1 VGSLRSHQFS
11 FLTATLLVIANCIG
25 TGIFTTTGFLIA
37 DLKNP
42 LLVLSVWILAS
53 LYAFLG
59 VRCYQKLHD
68 LYPGSGGEYHFLH
81 EGWHVGLGKVAG
93 FVSLIAGF
101 SAPIAAS
108 AMGFALYLQKFTPY
122 DVSPLFIA
130 SLLIFAIVAL
140 QVFYSDLFLRSHNIL
155 VVGKLV
161 GLFLLVLLAFSFSDW
176 NAPSWAPL
184 ETFSI
189 RHYAHSFF
197 WCAYA
202 FSGWNAVYY
211 VAGEVLHEKS
221 LVHRASLFGTAGVVL
236 LYLALNVALLFTG
249 HPQLLAGHTE
259 VVAEFLK
266 HSMGNNTSQWLSL
279 FISFGLISTTSA
291 LLITGPR
298 VYARMAQDGALPP
311 LFRSQLGQTP
321 KASLFLQMSLSLF
334 ILWTLDFDKILHRTG
349 FILTLCSALAV
360 SVLLKKSKP
369 SQLIFWQALLFCS
382 LTLWLAIAGFPS

>member
-1 VGSLRSHQFS
+1 MRSHKFS
-11 FLTATLLVIANCIG
+11 FLTATLLVVANCIG
-25 TGIFTTTGFLIA
+25 TGIFTTTGFLLA

-42 LLVLSVWILAS
+42 LLVLGVWVLAA

-68 LYPGSGGEYHFLH
+68 FYPGSGGEYHFLH
-81 EGWHVGLGKVAG
+81 EGWHAGLGKAAG

-108 AMGFALYLQKFTPY
+108 AMGFALYLQKFTP
-122 DVSPLFIA
+122 VSISPFFIA
-130 SLLIFAIVAL
+130 SFLIVIIVAL

-155 VVGKLV
+155 VTGKLL
-161 GLFLLVLLAFSFSDW
+161 GLFLLVLSAFYFSDW
-176 NAPSWAPL
+176 NRQQLVSPEVFPVRI
-184 ETFSI
+184 F
-189 RHYAHSFF
+189 AHSFF

-221 LVHRASLFGTAGVVL
+221 LVHRASLLGAAGVVV
-236 LYLALNVALLFTG
+236 LYLALNIALLFTG
-249 HPQLLAGHTE
+249 DPQLLAGQTE

-266 HSMGNNTSQWLSL
+266 HTMGDTASQWLSL
-279 FISFGLISTTSA
+279 FIAFGLISTTSA

-298 VYARMAQDGALPP
+298 VYARMAQDGALPR
-311 LFRSQLGQTP
+311 LFKSIPGKIP
-321 KASLFLQMSLSLF
+321 KASLLLQMTLSLF

-349 FILTLCSALAV
+349 FVLTLCSALAV

-369 SQLIFWQALLFCS
+369 SQMTFWQALLFCS
-382 LTLWLAIAGFPS
+382 LTLWLAIAGYPS